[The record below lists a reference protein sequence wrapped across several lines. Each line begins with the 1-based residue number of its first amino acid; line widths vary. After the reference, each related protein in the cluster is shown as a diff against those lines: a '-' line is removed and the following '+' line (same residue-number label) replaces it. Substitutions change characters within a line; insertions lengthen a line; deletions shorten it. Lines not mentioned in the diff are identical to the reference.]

1 VLQKTVFLSRACDRR
16 IDEVHGLI
24 AGNPSSI
31 PIPTFPNYI
40 LRVAVDSHPLPGR
53 IIVRPAPG
61 RVSPPPGEL
70 QLGAQP
76 SYGGPKFK
84 KWASSHHSRKLRRG
98 GSIAAH
104 CRHKRLHAVAFRVKE
119 ECRVPGLWTVF
130 SGSSEMGY
138 GFGFGTRIAY
148 NMCQSG
154 HGQRLALRDCAYLC
168 DLWRT

>member
-53 IIVRPAPG
+53 IIVRPRTRLRSPTARRAPTVRNLRTAG
-61 RVSPPPGEL
+61 
-70 QLGAQP
+70 Q
-76 SYGGPKFK
+76 
-84 KWASSHHSRKLRRG
+84 SSKNGHLH
-98 GSIAAH
+98 ITPENCAAADQSQH
-104 CRHKRLHAVAFRVKE
+104 TAGIRLHAVAFRVKD
-119 ECRVPGLWTVF
+119 ECRVPGLWTIF

-154 HGQRLALRDCAYLC
+154 HG
-168 DLWRT
+168 